1 MKIIKTIRRIIIRLA
16 LVLTGMVLSV
26 LLLLQLPWIQNLLA
40 RKVAG
45 MISEQ
50 VDITLEVDRFRLA
63 SFNRVNLQ
71 NVVLTGPGEDT
82 LVAFSR
88 FDARIRIIPLF
99 RDEVQVGR
107 IRLNDPFIN
116 LEKQREDSLLNIV
129 SVLQQ
134 GSPEKPEPTGNQP
147 PWSFHF
153 EDLTINRMDFRY
165 TDRVEGSTLSVLLD
179 GFNVDPDT
187 INLQERKLLFKY
199 IGVRGLA
206 LETGRIEAGNVQRM
220 KQEGNKIRGGK
231 NFPDGFPWEIGI
243 SELELEK
250 NQLVFAGMTGDQKTP
265 GEREAFSLTDL
276 SVAIND
282 LNISGGEVHAEIS
295 GLQALIDQTYR
306 IDELSMLAEFTG
318 QTASLKDLQLRTL
331 GALIGINARVQYPG
345 LSGLTSSPEDTRIDL
360 DVEASSDSESLSH
373 YLPDTLPLKSY
384 PPVRLHTSI
393 RGSLKELI
401 VDSLVLDLGQALS
414 TKLSG
419 HFSGLTDTVS
429 PPRGNLTI
437 HMLSV
442 NEAETRKYLPDTLFP
457 EGLDLS
463 GTADLQGVI
472 MAEKNSLRGNLAL
485 GTGYG
490 LVRAEA
496 GMQRDTATGRENI
509 NMQLYSEGFA
519 LDSLLQKED
528 TLGNLA
534 FHVNITGSTR
544 NFRNPHLN
552 YDITV
557 AGFQYMGYTYSDL
570 IAAGRYSADTLQLE
584 ATMRDENLSFMING
598 HAHIPGRLEGIA
610 LEAELKNA
618 ELAAL
623 ELSDK
628 STRLGG
634 SLQTSLSGSRLRN
647 IRGYLQLS
655 DAYYIRPEQSF
666 RTEIIRWDMEG
677 DSVQPVYHMHLENLW
692 NNDSLFTRDAAI
704 TARVES
710 ERTVISGNAVV
721 RNLPGSTKQFIPVS
735 VDGYVRSDSG
745 YLRAEGDLF
754 LHDRGGE
761 AASRYDVYLSRAQQ
775 TANNEQYAFRF
786 TGENMNIEADA
797 RLYGDLSARSMEGSV
812 SLDSLDLHLFEP
824 VLKQYLVT
832 LEGRLSGNLSASGP
846 LNNPSLEGLVTF
858 HNTVINPTALQTPFL
873 MRDETARLEGR
884 QLELEGLT
892 LEDKRG
898 NKAILKGMVNLEK
911 TATSNF
917 DLSLNAERF
926 QMVDKPESQGDLY
939 YGNVLLDLQ
948 GNVTGTFEEPVI
960 KLMTTFDQESGFT
973 FIVPKSAT
981 PTGEGVF
988 RFVND
993 TTGAGQSPGDSV
1005 SVEQRMRAHSMN
1017 LEIDASAELTDR
1029 FTLSVITNPLSG
1041 ETLEIRGNGNLGF
1054 QLNRGGTMGLTGRYT
1069 ISDGQYQ
1076 LILFDIMKRNFQIE
1090 EGSTLSWSGEI
1101 LEAIATISAVYKVS
1115 VSPDHLLQYK
1125 RVDAGETSSAA
1136 PVPIEVVMNLNGP
1149 LLTPEI
1155 DFDLRTDEAYTGGE
1169 VESALSRLNRDE
1181 SELNKQVFSLL
1192 LFNRFMSG
1200 QAASADPMAYT
1211 ISNQSRQSVSA
1222 LLSKQLDRFAM
1233 RYIKGVDLDVTIQSY
1248 ETEMNEDVAART
1260 DLNMDVS
1267 TDLFN
1272 DRLTLE
1278 VGGTM
1283 NVKETGGQE
1292 KNLEAG
1298 QLAGDFRASYKLTPD
1313 GRYLLNIF
1321 NETDYEGELDGE
1333 VTKTGVSFIF
1343 QRDFVSF
1350 RDLFENR
1357 RKEEGTDE

>member
-1 MKIIKTIRRIIIRLA
+1 MNIIKTLRKIIIRLT
-16 LVLTGMVLSV
+16 LVLAGMVLSV
-26 LLLLQLPWIQNLLA
+26 ILLLQLPWVQNLLA

-50 VDITLEVDRFRLA
+50 VDVTLEVDRFRLA
-63 SFNRVNLQ
+63 SFNRVNLK
-71 NVVLTGPGEDT
+71 NVLLTGPGEDT

-99 RDEVQVGR
+99 RNEVQVGR
-107 IRLNDPFIN
+107 IRLNDPYIN

-129 SVLQQ
+129 SIFQQ
-134 GSPEKPEPTGNQP
+134 GTPGKPEPKGNQP

-165 TDRVEGSTLSVLLD
+165 TDRLEGSTLSVLLD
-179 GFNVDPDT
+179 GFNVVPDT
-187 INLQERKLLFKY
+187 VNLEERKLLFKY

-206 LETGRIEAGNVQRM
+206 LETGRIEAGKVQPA
-220 KQEGNKIRGGK
+220 KQEGNRIRGEK
-231 NFPDGFPWEIGI
+231 SFPEGFPWDIGI
-243 SELELEK
+243 SELEMEK
-250 NQLVFAGMTGDQKTP
+250 NQLVFAGMPGDQENP
-265 GEREAFSLTDL
+265 GESEVFSLTDL
-276 SVAIND
+276 SVSIND
-282 LNISGGEVHAEIS
+282 LNVSGGEAHAEIA
-295 GLQALIDQTYR
+295 GFQALIDQTYR
-306 IDELSMLAEFTG
+306 IDELSTLAELTG
-318 QTASLKDLQLRTL
+318 QSASLEELQLRTL
-331 GALIGINARVQYPG
+331 GARIGINARLQFPG
-345 LSGLTSSPEDTRIDL
+345 LSRLTSSPADTRIVM
-360 DVEASSDSESLSH
+360 DVEASSDSASLSH
-373 YLPDTLPLKSY
+373 FFPGTLPLRAY
-384 PPVRLHTSI
+384 PPVRFNTSL

-401 VDSLVLDLGQALS
+401 VDSLVMDLGQALS

-457 EGLDLS
+457 DGLDLP
-463 GTADLQGVI
+463 GAADLQGII
-472 MAEKNSLRGNLAL
+472 MAEKDSLLGNLVL

-490 LVRAEA
+490 SVRAEA
-496 GMQRDTATGRENI
+496 GMHRDTATGRENI

-534 FHVNITGSTR
+534 FNVNIAGTTR
-544 NFRNPHLN
+544 NFGNPDLN
-552 YDITV
+552 YDITL
-557 AGFQYMGYTYSDL
+557 AGFQYMGYTYSDF
-570 IAAGRYSADTLQLE
+570 IAAGRYSGDTLQLH
-584 ATMRDENLSFMING
+584 AAMNDENLSFMING
-598 HAHIPGRLEGIA
+598 HAHFPGRLEGIA
-610 LEAELKNA
+610 LEAELNKA

-623 ELSDK
+623 ELSDE

-634 SLQTSLSGSRLRN
+634 SLKTSLTGSRLRN
-647 IRGYLQLS
+647 IRGYILLS

-666 RTEIIRWDMEG
+666 RTERIRWDMEG
-677 DSVQPVYHMHLENLW
+677 DSVQPVYHMHIANLW
-692 NNDSLFTRDAAI
+692 NNDSLFTRDAEI

-710 ERTVISGNAVV
+710 ERTLFSGNAMV
-721 RNLPGSTKQFIPVS
+721 RNLPRSTKQFIPVS
-735 VDGYVRSDSG
+735 VDGYVHSESG
-745 YLRAEGDLF
+745 LLRAEGDLF
-754 LHDRGGE
+754 VNDRGGE
-761 AASRYDVYLSRAQQ
+761 TASRYDVFLSRAQQ
-775 TANNEQYAFRF
+775 TANNEQYAFHF
-786 TGENMNIEADA
+786 TGESMNIEADA
-797 RLYGDLSARSMEGSV
+797 RVYGDLSARSIEGSV

-824 VLKQYLVT
+824 VLRQYLVT
-832 LEGRLSGNLSASGP
+832 LEGRLSGKLSASGP
-846 LNNPSLEGLVTF
+846 LDDPYLEGLVTF

-898 NKAILKGMVNLEK
+898 NKAMLKGMVNLEK

-917 DLSLNAERF
+917 DLSLNAKRF

-939 YGNVLLDLQ
+939 YGNVLLDMQ

-960 KLMTTFDQESGFT
+960 NLMTTFDQESNFT

-993 TTGAGQSPGDSV
+993 TASEVQNPEDSV
-1005 SVEQRMRAHSMN
+1005 SVEQRMRANSMS
-1017 LEIDASAELTDR
+1017 LEIDAGAELTDR

-1069 ISDGQYQ
+1069 ISEGQYQ
-1076 LILFDIMKRNFQIE
+1076 LILFDIMKRNFKIE
-1090 EGSTLSWSGEI
+1090 EGSTLSWSGEM
-1101 LEAIATISAVYKVS
+1101 LEAMANISAVYRVHA
-1115 VSPDHLLQYK
+1115 SPDHLMEYE
-1125 RVDAGETSSAA
+1125 RFDRGEASSDA

-1155 DFDLRTDEAYTGGE
+1155 DFDLRADEEYSGSNL
-1169 VESALSRLNRDE
+1169 ESVLSRLNRDE

-1222 LLSKQLDRFAM
+1222 LLSKQLDRFAA

-1248 ETEMNEDVAART
+1248 ETEMNEEVAART
-1260 DLNMDVS
+1260 DVNMDVS

-1278 VGGTM
+1278 VGGAM

-1313 GRYLLNIF
+1313 GRYLLTIF

-1357 RKEEGTDE
+1357 RKEEGADE

>member
-26 LLLLQLPWIQNLLA
+26 LLLLQLPWIQNMLA
-40 RKVAG
+40 RKAAG

-50 VDITLEVDRFRLA
+50 FDITLRVDRFSLT
-63 SFNRVNLQ
+63 SFNRISLRNAVI
-71 NVVLTGPGEDT
+71 TGPGEDT

-88 FDARIRIIPLF
+88 FDARVRIIPLLK
-99 RDEVQVGR
+99 DEVQVGR

-116 LEKQREDSLLNIV
+116 LVKHRKDSLLNIV
-129 SVLQQ
+129 SVFQKD
-134 GSPEKPEPTGNQP
+134 PNEKPEPTGNP
-147 PWSFHF
+147 SPLSFHF
-153 EDLTINRMDFRY
+153 EDLTINRLDFRY
-165 TDRVEGSTLSVLLD
+165 ADQVEGSTISGVLD
-179 GFNVDPDT
+179 GFKVVPDT
-187 INLQERKLLFKY
+187 VNLPERKLLFKY
-199 IGVRGLA
+199 IGVHGLA
-206 LETGRIEAGNVQRM
+206 LETGRIATSNKHRTRQEDN
-220 KQEGNKIRGGK
+220 KQGVNS
-231 NFPDGFPWEIGI
+231 FPDAFPWDIGI
-243 SELELEK
+243 KELELEK

-282 LNISGGEVHAEIS
+282 LNVSEGEARAEIA
-295 GLQALIDQTYR
+295 GFQALIDQTYR
-306 IDELSMLAEFTG
+306 IDELSTLAQLTG
-318 QTASLKDLQLRTL
+318 QSASLKDLQLRTL
-331 GALIGINARVQYPG
+331 GALIGINARVQYPA
-345 LSGLTSSPEDTRIDL
+345 LSGLTASPADTRIDL
-360 DVEASSDSESLSH
+360 DVVASSDSASLSH
-373 YLPDTLPLKSY
+373 YFPGTLPLRAY

-401 VDSLVLDLGQALS
+401 VDSLVLDLGQALT

-419 HFSGLTDTVS
+419 HFFQLTDTVS
-429 PPRGNLTI
+429 PPRGNLRI
-437 HMLSV
+437 HTLSV
-442 NEAETRKYLPDTLFP
+442 NEVEIRKYLPDTLFP
-457 EGLDLS
+457 EGMDLP

-472 MAEKNSLRGNLAL
+472 MAEKDSLLGNLAL
-485 GTGYG
+485 GTDYG
-490 LVRAEA
+490 SVRAEA
-496 GMQRDTATGRENI
+496 EIHRDTVTGWEKI

-519 LDSLLQKED
+519 LDSLLQKKD

-534 FHVNITGSTR
+534 FNVNIAGMTR
-544 NFRNPHLN
+544 NFSNPDLN
-552 YDITV
+552 YDVTL

-570 IAAGRYSADTLQLE
+570 IAAGSYSGDTLQLH
-584 ATMRDENLSFMING
+584 AAMKDENLSFMING
-598 HAHIPGRLEGIA
+598 QAYIPGRLEGIA
-610 LEAELKNA
+610 LEAELNKA

-623 ELSDK
+623 GLSDE

-634 SLQTSLSGSRLRN
+634 SLQTSLSGSGIQN
-647 IRGYLQLS
+647 IKGYLLLN
-655 DAYYIRPEQSF
+655 DAYYIQPEQSF
-666 RTEIIRWDMEG
+666 LTESIRWDMEG
-677 DSVQPVYHMHLENLW
+677 DSTQPLYHMHLENLW
-692 NNDSLFTRDAAI
+692 NNDSLVTRDAVI
-704 TARVES
+704 TARPES
-710 ERTVISGNAVV
+710 ERTLFSGNAMV
-721 RNLPGSTKQFIPVS
+721 RNLPRSTKQFIPVS

-745 YLRAEGDLF
+745 LLMAEGDLF
-754 LHDRGGE
+754 VNDTAGE
-761 AASRYDVYLSRAQQ
+761 SRYKVYLSRAQQ
-775 TANNEQYAFRF
+775 KETGEQYAFRF
-786 TGENMNIEADA
+786 TGEKMNIEADV
-797 RLYGDLSARSMEGSV
+797 RLQSDVSGRSMEGSA

-832 LEGRLSGNLSASGP
+832 LEGRLSGKLSASGP

-858 HNTVINPTALQTPFL
+858 HNTIFNPTALQTPFL
-873 MRDETARLEGR
+873 MKDETARIRGR
-884 QLELEGLT
+884 QLELDDLT

-898 NKAILKGMVNLEK
+898 NKAILKGSVNLEK

-939 YGNVLLDLQ
+939 YGNVLLDMQ

-960 KLMTTFDQESGFT
+960 NLMTTFDQESGFT

-1054 QLNRGGTMGLTGRYT
+1054 QLNRGGTMGMTGRYT
-1069 ISDGQYQ
+1069 ISEGHYE
-1076 LILFDIMKRNFQIE
+1076 LILFDIVKRNFQIE
-1090 EGSTLSWSGEI
+1090 EGSTLSWSGEM
-1101 LEAIATISAVYKVS
+1101 LEAMANISAVYRVNTS
-1115 VSPDHLLQYK
+1115 VGEVLQYE
-1125 RVDAGETSSAA
+1125 RFDPGEASSAA
-1136 PVPIEVVMNLNGP
+1136 PVPVEVVMNLNGP
-1149 LLTPEI
+1149 LLTPQI
-1155 DFDLRTDEAYTGGE
+1155 DFDLRTAEAYSGGE
-1169 VESALSRLNRDE
+1169 IESVFSRLNRDE

-1200 QAASADPMAYT
+1200 QAASGDPMTYT
-1211 ISNQSRQSVSA
+1211 FSNQSRQSVSA
-1222 LLSKQLDRFAM
+1222 LLSKQLDRFAD
-1233 RYIKGVDLDVTIQSY
+1233 RYIKGVDLDVNIQSY
-1248 ETEMNEDVAART
+1248 ETEMSEDVAART

-1278 VGGTM
+1278 VGGAM
-1283 NVKETGGQE
+1283 NVKETGSQE

-1298 QLAGDFRASYKLTPD
+1298 ELAGDFRASYKLTPD

-1343 QRDFVSF
+1343 QRDFVTF
-1350 RDLFENR
+1350 RDLFEHR
-1357 RKEEGTDE
+1357 REEEETDE